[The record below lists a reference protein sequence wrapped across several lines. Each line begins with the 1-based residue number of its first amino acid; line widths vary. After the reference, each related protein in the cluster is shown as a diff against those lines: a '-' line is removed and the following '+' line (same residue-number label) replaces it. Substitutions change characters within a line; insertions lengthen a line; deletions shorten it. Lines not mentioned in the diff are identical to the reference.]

1 MPSSAIQQFSS
12 EPILHNIVTAWLS
25 DGPALLHYNKD
36 FDARRKGNQ
45 RNSQMIALCYKMH
58 NIDYSSRS
66 RGNIKH
72 RLLTFHRG
80 SSLRCPSAKS

>member
-1 MPSSAIQQFSS
+1 MPSIAIQQFSS

-72 RLLTFHRG
+72 RLLTFQRG
-80 SSLRCPSAKS
+80 SSLRFHSAKS

>member
-1 MPSSAIQQFSS
+1 MPSIAIQQFSS

-58 NIDYSSRS
+58 KLITVPAAAAILNTDY
-66 RGNIKH
+66 
-72 RLLTFHRG
+72 
-80 SSLRCPSAKS
+80 